1 MVYKIK
7 VSLGNRR
14 MLSRESYKT
23 KAKAEQN
30 AKRWTERYTDTS
42 LQIPKAYKKVMKTSK
57 VPKFSVVKK

>member
-1 MVYKIK
+1 
-7 VSLGNRR
+7 